1 MEEYHQYLMED
12 LEEQRSERKKG
23 LRKIEE
29 KFGINMNPKFYVA
42 SSFQNLEAVQ
52 FVSGQLQN
60 RGYVQTYDWTK
71 NNRASTI
78 EDLKE
83 IGQEEK
89 KAVMKADFLIV
100 LLPAGKG
107 SHIELGIALGQG
119 KRIYLYSQNNEVSNF
134 ETTSTFYHLSEVEIV
149 IGSIDELLTK
159 VTNSNNKALS

>member
-1 MEEYHQYLMED
+1 M
-12 LEEQRSERKKG
+12 K
-23 LRKIEE
+23 
-29 KFGINMNPKFYVA
+29 KFYVA
-42 SSFQNLEAVQ
+42 SSFQNIEVVR
-52 FVSGQLQN
+52 FVSEQLKN
-60 RGYVQTYDWTK
+60 KGYVQTYDWTK

-89 KAVMKADFLIV
+89 KAVMEADFLIV

-119 KRIYLYSQNNEVSNF
+119 KKIYLYSQNNEVSNF

-149 IGSIDELLTK
+149 IGTIEELLTK
-159 VTNSNNKALS
+159 VTNSKN